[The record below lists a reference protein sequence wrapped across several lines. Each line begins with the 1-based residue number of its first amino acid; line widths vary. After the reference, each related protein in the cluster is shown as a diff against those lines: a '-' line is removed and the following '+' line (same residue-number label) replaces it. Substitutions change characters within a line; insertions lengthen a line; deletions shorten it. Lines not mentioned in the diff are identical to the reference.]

1 MNGAELSRRARG
13 RRPLLPVLFVT
24 GFAEQDAF
32 KDISER
38 DIVRKPINVQEL
50 STKLQASLASRP
62 RQLAEGSMPA

>member
-1 MNGAELSRRARG
+1 
-13 RRPLLPVLFVT
+13 VT